1 MNKIEMNKIEIV
13 NTNHIIIKQN
23 QEREKKNTN
32 NTDKIEYIF
41 STTLYL
47 NNNLFIKPFGSSRMC
62 YENRNLLNLKL
73 EFIKRKHELNYYKII
88 IVKNINEIHNSRNG
102 RLLYGSRYNILL
114 EVWFPLYVRRLN
126 CKTIRSLLPYNY
138 GNIEFNNIKRHVD
151 NNKYK
156 FGLIVPFYSRHNY
169 VEQFLNS
176 LKNTDL
182 NNCLIVFIDESM
194 TKNVDEDHKKVHQLV
209 KSYSL
214 NYSLIKIYKNTH
226 GNMFDSIL
234 YGMDLLYSYCDFLCT
249 IDSDTIHKTNWIQS
263 IYKSYMDCKKDYPN
277 ANILAS
283 GFNVVNSRHSII
295 EKREKYILKK
305 SVGGCNMFFSK
316 EIYIPIIRKCLFSH
330 KWDTNIVN
338 SIREHNCKIITT
350 NPSVIQHIG
359 FETSINGR
367 INTDNYDHAND
378 F

>member
-1 MNKIEMNKIEIV
+1 MSTEDIINN
-13 NTNHIIIKQN
+13 NHIIIKKN
-23 QEREKKNTN
+23 YKPLQEG
-32 NTDKIEYIF
+32 TDQLEYTF
-41 STTLYL
+41 STTLYF
-47 NNNLFIKPFGSSRMC
+47 NNDLFIKPFGSSRMC
-62 YENRNLLNLKL
+62 YENKNLLNLNL
-73 EFIKRKHELNYYKII
+73 EFIKRKHGLNYYKII
-88 IVKNINEIHNSRNG
+88 IVKNKNEIDKSRNG
-102 RLLYGSRYNILL
+102 RLFYGDKYNILL

-126 CKTIRSLLPYNY
+126 CKTIQSFLPYNY
-138 GNIEFNNIKRHVD
+138 GNIEFNNIKSIN

-156 FGLIVPFYSRHNY
+156 FGLIVPFYSRHDY

-176 LKNTDL
+176 LKTTDL
-182 NNCLIVFIDESM
+182 NNCLVVFVDESM
-194 TKNVDEDHKKVHQLV
+194 TKNVDVDHEKVHQLV
-209 KSYSL
+209 KNYSL

-249 IDSDTIHKTNWIQS
+249 IDSDTIHKKNWIHS
-263 IYKSYMDCKKDYPN
+263 IHKSYIDCKKDYPN

-283 GFNVVNSRHSII
+283 GFNVINSRHSLI

-338 SIREHNCKIITT
+338 SIKEHNCKIITT

-359 FETSINGR
+359 FKTSINSR
-367 INTDNYDHAND
+367 INTNTNDYDYAND